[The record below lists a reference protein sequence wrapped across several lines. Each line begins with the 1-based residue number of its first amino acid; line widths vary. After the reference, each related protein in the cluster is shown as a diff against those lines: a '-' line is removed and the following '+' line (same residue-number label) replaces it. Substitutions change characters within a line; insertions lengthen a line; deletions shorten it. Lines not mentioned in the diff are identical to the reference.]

1 MRYISTSLQLTI
13 DQFFSPKK
21 PTDISGLFHNIFI
34 MIKPSTRKK
43 STTKISKKNEE
54 KQKFDDSISFYVQSS
69 THFQVLYFLICPFHI
84 FCRTS
89 QFIYMFCSFFFFF
102 LFTFYCAL
110 KMMRLTLSTYL
121 YFCVDIQCQYGQGGI
136 EYSKSEG

>member
-102 LFTFYCAL
+102 I
-110 KMMRLTLSTYL
+110 YL
-121 YFCVDIQCQYGQGGI
+121 LLCPKDDEVNI
-136 EYSKSEG
+136 EYLSLFLRGYSVPVWSRRD